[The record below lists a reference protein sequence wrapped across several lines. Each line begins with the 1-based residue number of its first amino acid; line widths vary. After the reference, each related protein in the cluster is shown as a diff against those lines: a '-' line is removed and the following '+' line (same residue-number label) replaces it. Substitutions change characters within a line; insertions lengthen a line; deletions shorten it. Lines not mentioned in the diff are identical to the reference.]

1 MSRTGSNE
9 APGTHGE
16 PDSVPPEGRGEI
28 TGMLEQILQ
37 GVSDGILLLSRDFR
51 VLWANRAM
59 LDAMGLNMEEA
70 RGRHCYKIISARGT
84 PCRPP
89 GDGCPIERTQRTGR
103 LVRVRRT
110 HFDRDGNG
118 AFVEVWGYPIRD
130 EKGEILRYVH
140 VSRDLTYLKRAYGVL
155 QSLDRLKIDII
166 SNLSHEL
173 RTPLTV
179 AQGSIELCLTN
190 LHRGSKED
198 LLTKALDALE
208 RQNQIIENLIT
219 VSHIYADNID
229 MSPSLLDVS
238 SLVEDAVEAV
248 RGEADHRSIRMIL
261 RTEEDLPGIV
271 ADWTKL
277 RLAFTNILENAVKFN
292 KAGGRVEV
300 SLECSGKDILVSVA
314 DQGIG
319 VPEEE
324 RERIFLPL
332 TQLDPS
338 IRRKYPGTGTG
349 LAVAKHIINLHGG
362 RIWVE
367 DNPEGGSI
375 FFVSLPREKGS

>member
-1 MSRTGSNE
+1 
-9 APGTHGE
+9 
-16 PDSVPPEGRGEI
+16 
-28 TGMLEQILQ
+28 
-37 GVSDGILLLSRDFR
+37 
-51 VLWANRAM
+51 
-59 LDAMGLNMEEA
+59 
-70 RGRHCYKIISARGT
+70 
-84 PCRPP
+84 
-89 GDGCPIERTQRTGR
+89 
-103 LVRVRRT
+103 VRRT